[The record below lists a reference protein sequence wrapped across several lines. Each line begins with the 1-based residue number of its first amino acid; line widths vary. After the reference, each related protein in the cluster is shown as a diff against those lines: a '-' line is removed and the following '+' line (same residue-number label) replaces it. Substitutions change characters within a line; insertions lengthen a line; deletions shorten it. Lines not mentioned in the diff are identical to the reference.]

1 MPDFLDTLAED
12 AKTTVTEG
20 YYKASTQ
27 NTFSPVSLRKA
38 IVENKRNAVITE
50 VKAASPSRGTIR
62 KSFDPQKVAVAM
74 KKGGATGISVLTE
87 PKHFSGSLS
96 YLIQIREAVEL
107 PILMK
112 DIILSPIQLEAA
124 SRIGANAVL
133 LIEALFERGYC
144 EHSLNEMVSEAHARN
159 LEVLLETHN
168 EDEFQAAIETD
179 ADLIGINNRD
189 LRTLKVD
196 LGITE
201 KILKE
206 HDSYGKVVVSES
218 GVMAPSDLLFLRGCG
233 AQAFLIGSSIMM
245 AGNIEEKVKEFV
257 TAQ

>member
-20 YYKASTQ
+20 YYKVSAQATL
-27 NTFSPVSLRKA
+27 SPVSLKKA
-38 IVENKRNAVITE
+38 IIESKKNAVITE

-144 EHSLNEMVSEAHARN
+144 KHSLEETILEAHARN

-168 EDEFQAAIETD
+168 KDEFQAAIETD

-201 KILKE
+201 KILKNN
-206 HDSYGKVVVSES
+206 DSYGKVVVSES
-218 GVMAPSDLLFLRGCG
+218 GVMTPSDLLFLRGCG
-233 AQAFLIGSSIMM
+233 AQAFLIGSAIMM